1 MRSANILAPELYTR
15 SAMRLYIGAGDL
27 TRVNSKAKRVFGVNL
42 FLLGSDKC
50 RPHLST
56 YITRNTLTLP
66 LPSHTLGED
75 QSFEWQGFGFKM
87 HFPENSLPTNV
98 HMFSSQYTNPA
109 TSSNQMVWISTT
121 TGTSKHMAVV
131 MCTKCQRTR

>member
-1 MRSANILAPELYTR
+1 MLVPELHTC
-15 SAMRLYIGAGDL
+15 SAMCLYIGAGDF
-27 TRVNSKAKRVFGVNL
+27 TRVSSEAKRAFGVNL
-42 FLLGSDKC
+42 FLLGSNKC

-56 YITRNTLTLP
+56 YITRNTLTLRT
-66 LPSHTLGED
+66 SFTYTGED

-109 TSSNQMVWISTT
+109 TSSNQMVSISMT